1 MLCVFRIPSALRL
14 VSIDLYLMS
23 KLCVHLHRLIMD
35 TAWQP
40 FRPYMY
46 DRATGWSKFA
56 MEAAMG
62 PLWWVASVGHWLL
75 WHFDLS
81 KFRPQDHNKVKV
93 AL

>member
-1 MLCVFRIPSALRL
+1 
-14 VSIDLYLMS
+14 
-23 KLCVHLHRLIMD
+23 MD

-62 PLWWVASVGHWLL
+62 PLWWIASVGHWLL

-93 AL
+93 ALRLRLLHKY